1 MLCVTVFL
9 SYLPEAGQYSCIF
22 VYLKLVSFSKF
33 SHLQLNNPRFPQ
45 VMGFSV
51 VMVAIFIAVIGILS
65 VCAQLILGF
74 LMRVLGSKKT
84 IMVGLFLEMLQL
96 LWYGLGS
103 QTWSVNLVRLA
114 EWYLIDGLQ
123 DDVGSWT
130 PGLHFQHHVSGNQ
143 RFRLHA
149 HRRRQ
154 ARYNLLN
161 HL

>member
-1 MLCVTVFL
+1 
-9 SYLPEAGQYSCIF
+9 
-22 VYLKLVSFSKF
+22 
-33 SHLQLNNPRFPQ
+33 
-45 VMGFSV
+45 MGFSV

-103 QTWSVNLVRLA
+103 QTWYVSVVSHQMMEANQVFLK
-114 EWYLIDGLQ
+114 

-130 PGLHFQHHVSGNQ
+130 PGLHFQHHVPSNQ

-149 HRRRQ
+149 HRC
-154 ARYNLLN
+154 
-161 HL
+161 